1 MSTAFNVLIYLL
13 FGVLV
18 FGSLAPLSS
27 HPHWFIRGWDFP
39 RVQIVLIAV
48 VAAIAF
54 VAVNMVNSQ
63 APAISCISIS
73 ILATAIAGWH
83 LFRIIPYTILSK
95 TQATTWDVVQED
107 EESASQRRFRLLVTN
122 VEMENDRFEQWSKVV
137 RDTDV
142 DMVIAAEIDDRWKP
156 TLEELKSIF
165 PHQIIYPQDNWYGLA
180 MLSRLPIRESEIRFR
195 IQDDIPSIDAM
206 VELPSGDEI
215 RVIGVH
221 PRPPEPIRDND
232 ATARDAEL
240 VIWGKELAED
250 DRPIVIGGDL
260 NDVAWSPST
269 RLFLRLSQLLDP
281 RRGRGFFNSF
291 HADHVWMRFPLDHV
305 FHSTHFG
312 VRDLQ
317 RLGHVGSDHFPILID
332 LQLQPVLKQ
341 EQEPLEE
348 KASDEEE
355 AEEKLQRA
363 VESEE
368 IGMSSMPLS
377 TRTPAIG

>member
-1 MSTAFNVLIYLL
+1 MSTSFNVLIYLL
-13 FGVLV
+13 FSVLI
-18 FGSLAPLSS
+18 FGSLAPQIS

-54 VAVNMVNSQ
+54 VVVNLSTSR
-63 APAISCISIS
+63 APAIGCVSIS
-73 ILATAIAGWH
+73 ILASAITIWH
-83 LFRIIPYTILSK
+83 LFRIVPYTILAP
-95 TQATTWDVVQED
+95 TQATTWDTVQAD
-107 EESASQRRFRLLVTN
+107 VKTADQRRFRLLVTN
-122 VEMENDRFEQWSKVV
+122 VEMENDKFGQWSQVV
-137 RDTDV
+137 RDADA
-142 DMVIAAEIDDRWKP
+142 DMVIAAEVDDRWKAN
-156 TLEELKSIF
+156 LEELKPLF

-180 MLSRLPIRESEIRFR
+180 MLSRLPIRKSEIRFR
-195 IQDDIPSIDAM
+195 IQDDVPSIDAM
-206 VELPSGDEI
+206 VELPCGDEI

-240 VIWGKELAED
+240 VLWGKELAED
-250 DRPIVIGGDL
+250 DRPIIIGGDL

-269 RLFLRLSQLLDP
+269 RLFLRLSQMLDP

-305 FHSTHFG
+305 FHSIHFG
-312 VRDLQ
+312 VRALR
-317 RLGHVGSDHFPILID
+317 RLPHVGSDHFPILID

-355 AEEKLQRA
+355 AKEKLQRA
-363 VESEE
+363 AESDE
-368 IGMSSMPLS
+368 IHTPSASLAPQ
-377 TRTPAIG
+377 TPAVG